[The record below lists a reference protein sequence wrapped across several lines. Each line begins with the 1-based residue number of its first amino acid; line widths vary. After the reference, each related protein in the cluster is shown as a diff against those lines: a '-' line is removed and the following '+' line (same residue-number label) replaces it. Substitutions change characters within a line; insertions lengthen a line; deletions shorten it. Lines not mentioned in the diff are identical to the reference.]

1 MRGLPAPYQFHQWRI
16 LPGKKNTRGIPDGQS
31 VLTMKKRECSL
42 KSEQVKREALKRR
55 GIVSHHSH
63 LL

>member
-31 VLTMKKRECSL
+31 VLTMKKGN
-42 KSEQVKREALKRR
+42 V
-55 GIVSHHSH
+55 V
-63 LL
+63 